1 MTWVPLPYV
10 LVAAFI
16 GWFVGMMEIGQRYK
30 AEPFSAVFTIWSEAF
45 CLFNGLMSA
54 GAYLLLYYVTQDG
67 ETIAG
72 IQNLKLAA
80 IGGFG
85 APVILRAKLITARL
99 PDGQEIPLGPDYVI
113 QTFLDVIDRKLDQ
126 RRARVRYDTVH
137 RVMRDIDFEKAKL
150 KLTSQLYLAMQSV
163 SEAELAEFRIRV
175 DELYR
180 IDDSKMSRQ
189 EKSYNLGYYLL
200 DLVGRDFFEH
210 VVDQYREELS
220 ISRPVG
226 TKVS

>member
-1 MTWVPLPYV
+1 MIWEPLPYV
-10 LVAAFI
+10 VVAAFI

-30 AEPFSAVFTIWSEAF
+30 AEPFSATRTIWSELF

-54 GAYLLLYYVTQDG
+54 GAYLLLYYVTQNG
-67 ETIAG
+67 EPTAG
-72 IQNLKLAA
+72 LENLKLAA

-85 APVILRAKLITARL
+85 APVILRARLITARL
-99 PDGQEIPLGPDYVI
+99 PDGQEVALGPDYVI

-137 RVMRDIDFEKAKL
+137 RVMKDIDFEKAKL

-163 SEAELAEFRIRV
+163 SEAELAEFRLRV

-180 IDDSKMSRQ
+180 IDDSKMDRQ

-210 VVDQYREELS
+210 VVDQYREELTV
-220 ISRPVG
+220 SRPNSA
-226 TKVS
+226 KVA

>member
-1 MTWVPLPYV
+1 MTWEPLPYV
-10 LVAAFI
+10 LVAALI

-30 AEPFSAVFTIWSEAF
+30 SEPFSAVLTVWSEAF

-54 GAYLLLYYVTQDG
+54 GAYLLLYYVTQSG
-67 ETIAG
+67 EPTAG
-72 IQNLKLAA
+72 LQNLKLAA
-80 IGGFG
+80 IGGFA

-99 PDGQEIPLGPDYVI
+99 PDGQEVALGPDYVI

-137 RVMRDIDFEKAKL
+137 RVMKDIDFEKAKL
-150 KLTSQLYLAMQSV
+150 KLSSQLYLAMQSV
-163 SEAELAEFRIRV
+163 SEAELAEFRARV

-180 IDDSKMSRQ
+180 IDDSKMDRQ

-210 VVDQYREELS
+210 VVDQYRDELS
-220 ISRPVG
+220 INRPG
-226 TKVS
+226 SSKVA